1 MELKDTVIL
10 MTSPDYRDRFRAE
23 YLQLTIRMEKLQQML
38 QRLAAKKLDFEP
50 TCPPEMLYGQ
60 LRAMMNYQQYLV
72 ARAGAE
78 GIRLEEG

>member
-50 TCPPEMLYGQ
+50 ACPPEMLYGQ

-72 ARAGAE
+72 LRAREE
-78 GIRLEEG
+78 GIKLE